1 MLSHA
6 LGQGASSSV
15 KAFFMGLVLES
26 HVTSVLFG
34 RFAEA
39 HAFRHVEE
47 KWNLLLSGKLT

>member
-1 MLSHA
+1 
-6 LGQGASSSV
+6 
-15 KAFFMGLVLES
+15 MGLVLES

-47 KWNLLLSGKLT
+47 KWNLLMSVSGNVGPPSYKLVYKPQ